1 MSNTDQGLKDTIADF
16 LRDRGLEVVQLRERD
31 ERTPDLLVAYQ
42 HERYII
48 EIKSKRDNEALLREE
63 AQLLAKG
70 EIVKHF
76 EGVGRRVPVTRV
88 IESAIKQIRNLPPR
102 ASDFRLIWLHAE
114 GLRPKLQMQQ
124 FHGTLYGTTD
134 IIDLEGP
141 TRLCYYFYH
150 NELHKFR
157 DELDGAILT
166 DGEKGQ
172 LCLNNFSPRT
182 GNLRESFLAKEAF
195 KDGICDPDALESNNG
210 VLIADGPEDRQDSDA
225 VLRFLQKKYGRT
237 MIMKMDMG
245 YYEFRT
251 TLPVDDAMERD

>member
-1 MSNTDQGLKDTIADF
+1 MSNTDQDLKDTIADL
-16 LRDRGLEVVQLRERD
+16 LRDRGFEVVQLPERD
-31 ERTPDLLVAYQ
+31 ERTPDLLVTYQ

-63 AQLLAKG
+63 SEFLANG

-76 EGVGRRVPVTRV
+76 EGVGRRVPVARV

-114 GLRPKLQMQQ
+114 GFHPQLQMQQ

-150 NELHKFR
+150 NELHRFR
-157 DELDGAILT
+157 AELDGAILT

-172 LCLNNFSPRT
+172 LCLNNFSPRAV
-182 GNLRESFLAKEAF
+182 NLRESFLAREAF
-195 KDGICDPDALESNNG
+195 KDGICDPEVLERNHG
-210 VLIADGPEDRQDSDA
+210 VLIADGTEDRQDSDA
-225 VLRFLQKKYGRT
+225 VLRFLQKKYGRM
-237 MIMKMDMG
+237 MIMKMDMA

-251 TLPVDDAMERD
+251 TLPIDGSVE